1 MAGTEWEHGR
11 KGNPAMTKTLLILG
25 LYGFSVAA
33 ALAADPALTIYNQN
47 FAVVRD
53 TIPLD
58 LKEGVNDV
66 SFADTTAHLEPDS
79 VILRDPN
86 GKMKLQILE
95 QNYRNDPVSQELL
108 LSFFEG
114 KTIDFLVKEIDKPN
128 VIISGKIIRS
138 GYVTHS
144 QEAMRRYGQQY
155 YQSQMAYSNGAT
167 GQPIIEI
174 NGKIQF
180 GLPGQPIFPS
190 LGDDTILKPM
200 LSWKLATDAPG
211 KLDAELA
218 YITNGMSW
226 EADYNVVAPENSDL
240 LEFVGWVT
248 MDNQSGKT
256 FDNAKIK
263 LMAGDVNKIQNQ
275 NGMAMDQLQTAAM
288 SMAMPIGGAMAPVTQ
303 KTFDEYHLYTLP
315 RATTLHDGE
324 TKQVEFIHASGVKSE
339 KVYVYDGVEINWDQW
354 RYNWQGIRENDAFGA
369 QSDTKV
375 AVMREFK
382 NSEANHLG
390 MPLPKG
396 RVRFYKQDE
405 KQLEFTGENVIDH
418 TPQDE
423 LVKIYTGNAFD
434 LVGERTRKNF
444 VVDSG
449 NRWADETFAIKLRN
463 HKKEPVE
470 IRVVE
475 HLYRW
480 TNWAISE
487 NTDPFTKTN
496 AQEIEFRIP
505 LKPDEERAVSYKVH
519 YSW

>member
-1 MAGTEWEHGR
+1 MN
-11 KGNPAMTKTLLILG
+11 KNLLTLGAYAFTAL
-25 LYGFSVAA
+25 AA
-33 ALAADPALTIYNQN
+33 IAADPALTIYNQN

-53 TIPLD
+53 TVPLD

-79 VILRDPN
+79 VILRDPS
-86 GKMKLQILE
+86 GKQKLQILE

-108 LSFFEG
+108 LSLFEG
-114 KTIDFLVKEIDKPN
+114 KTIDFLVKGEAKPDQT
-128 VIISGKIIRS
+128 IQGKIIRS
-138 GYVTHS
+138 GYMPHS
-144 QEAMRRYGQQY
+144 QEAMQRYGQQY
-155 YQSQMAYSNGAT
+155 YQTQMAYANGAP
-167 GQPIIEI
+167 GQPIIEVD
-174 NGKIQF
+174 GKIQF

-200 LSWKLATDAPG
+200 ISWKLATDAPA

-218 YITNGMSW
+218 YITGGMSW
-226 EADYNVVAPENSDL
+226 QADYNVVAAEDSDL
-240 LEFVGWVT
+240 LEIVGWVT

-256 FDNAKIK
+256 FENAKIK

-275 NGMAMDQLQTAAM
+275 NGMAQDQAFAVAGM
-288 SMAMPIGGAMAPVTQ
+288 SMAMNSAMAPVTQ
-303 KTFDEYHLYTLP
+303 KAFDEYHLYTLP
-315 RATTLHDGE
+315 HETTLHDGE
-324 TKQVEFIHASGVKSE
+324 TKQVEFIHATGVKSE
-339 KVYVYDGVEINWDQW
+339 KIYVYDGVKINWQQW
-354 RYNWQGIRENDAFGA
+354 QYNPQGMRQNEEFGA
-369 QSDTKV
+369 ESDTKV

-382 NSEANHLG
+382 NSEENHLG

-396 RVRFYKQDE
+396 RVRFYKQDD
-405 KQLEFTGENVIDH
+405 KQLEFTGENEIDH

-434 LVGERTRKNF
+434 LVGERARTSFK
-444 VVDSG
+444 VDNS
-449 NRWADETFAIKLRN
+449 NEWAEEAFAIKLTN

-480 TNWAISE
+480 TNWDITEKSD
-487 NTDPFTKTN
+487 TFLKTN
-496 AQEIEFRIP
+496 AQEIEFRVQ
-505 LKPDEERAVSYKVH
+505 LKPDEVKTVTYKVH

>member
-1 MAGTEWEHGR
+1 MNKLALSLV
-11 KGNPAMTKTLLILG
+11 LLG
-25 LYGFSVAA
+25 S
-33 ALAADPALTIYNQN
+33 ALPTCLPADPALTIYNQN

-53 TIPLD
+53 TVPLD
-58 LKEGVNDV
+58 LKAGVNDV
-66 SFADTTAHLEPDS
+66 SFADTTTHLEPDS
-79 VILRDPN
+79 VILRDPS
-86 GKMKLQILE
+86 GKVNLQILE

-108 LSFFEG
+108 LSLFEG
-114 KTIDFLVKEIDKPN
+114 KTIDFLVKEEGKPDQT
-128 VIISGKIIRS
+128 IQGKIIRS
-138 GYVTHS
+138 GYMLHS
-144 QEAMRRYGQQY
+144 MAAMQRYGQDY
-155 YQSQMAYSNGAT
+155 MMENSALAYGNGGGYGSSPGGM
-167 GQPIIEI
+167 GQPIIEVD
-174 NGKIQF
+174 GKIQF

-200 LSWKLATDAPG
+200 LTWKLNADAPG

-218 YITNGMSW
+218 YITGGMSW
-226 EADYNVVAPENSDL
+226 QADYNVVAPENSDL
-240 LEFVGWVT
+240 LDIVGWVT

-275 NGMAMDQLQTAAM
+275 NQMY
-288 SMAMPIGGAMAPVTQ
+288 AMAGAIDAISSAAPMPAVTE
-303 KTFDEYHLYTLP
+303 KAFEDYHLYSLP

-339 KVYVYDGVEINWDQW
+339 KIYVYDGVKINWQQW
-354 RYNWQGIRENDAFGA
+354 QYNPEGVRRNEEFGTD
-369 QSDTKV
+369 SDTKV
-375 AVMREFK
+375 AIMREFK
-382 NSEANHLG
+382 NSEENHLG

-396 RVRFYKQDE
+396 RVRFYKQDDN
-405 KQLEFTGENVIDH
+405 QLEFTGENEIDH

-434 LVGERTRKNF
+434 LVGERTRTNF
-444 VVDSG
+444 KVD
-449 NRWADETFAIKLRN
+449 NANNWCDESFEIKLRN

-480 TNWAISE
+480 TNWDITAKS
-487 NTDPFTKTN
+487 DPFVKTN
-496 AQEIEFRIP
+496 AQEMEFRIP
-505 LKPDEERAVSYKVH
+505 LKPDEERTVTYTVH